1 MSNLIDGINFFELES
16 ERYWSFPK
24 SYKKDPKTETK
35 QMIFSGEYIG
45 SRKIDGA
52 YYRFVKDM
60 EGNMTL
66 QGRSRSVK
74 GGFLNKIGHVPHL
87 QKFFDFLPNGTCLL
101 GELYF
106 PDNEGSHNVTTI
118 MGCLEPKAIKRQEI
132 GKKLHYYIFDVW
144 AYDGESLLNIPAKE
158 RVKYIDF
165 IMDEAYNIDNFAI
178 RDEMKMFPHG
188 REATL
193 KQRFPEIDFAKYY
206 EGKKLWEVLQ
216 KILENGGE
224 GIVITRKDSY
234 AEPGKRKAHKTL
246 KIKKEIAQTIDCF
259 FTGKTAAP
267 TRLYSGKEIETWK
280 YWENVRTREKI
291 EGEHWKDYHEGAPI
305 EPVTKPYFNDW
316 AGSLE
321 IGVLKDKKVFPIG
334 WLSGVSDEIKAN
346 VNKYKNQPI
355 EVTAMEFTEDKAL
368 RHGKLVKFRPD
379 LQIDDCN
386 YEKIWGKDEE
396 IK

>member
-1 MSNLIDGINFFELES
+1 MSNLIDGVNFFELES

-24 SYKKDPKTETK
+24 NYKKDPKVEAK
-35 QMIFSGEYIG
+35 QMIFSGNYIG

-106 PDNEGSHNVTTI
+106 PNNEGSHNVTTI
-118 MGCLEPKAIKRQEI
+118 MGCLEPKAIKRQET
-132 GKKLHYYIFDVW
+132 GDKLHYYIFDVW
-144 AYDGESLLNIPAKE
+144 AYDGESLLNIPAEK
-158 RVKYIDF
+158 RIKYINRLFEEIYSISLNKNND
-165 IMDEAYNIDNFAI
+165 ITIYT
-178 RDEMKMFPHG
+178 K
-188 REATL
+188 
-193 KQRFPEIDFAKYY
+193 FPEIEFAKYY
-206 EGKKLWEVLQ
+206 EGKQLWELLQ
-216 KILENGGE
+216 KTLEIGGE
-224 GIVITRKDSY
+224 GIVITRKDSH
-234 AEPGKRKAHKTL
+234 AEPGKRSSKKTL
-246 KIKKEIAQTIDCF
+246 KIKKEISQTIDCF

-280 YWENVRTREKI
+280 YWENVRTLEKL
-291 EGEHWKDYHEGAPI
+291 EGEHWKDYYEGVPI
-305 EPVTKPYFNDW
+305 EPVTKPYFYGW

-321 IGVLKDKKVFPIG
+321 IGVLKKGKIFPIG

-346 VNKYKNQPI
+346 IDKYKDLPI
-355 EVTAMEFTEDKAL
+355 EVTAMEFTEDRAL
-368 RHGKLVKFRPD
+368 RHGKLVGFRPD
-379 LQIDDCN
+379 LKLIDCN
-386 YEKIWGKDEE
+386 YEKIWGTDE
-396 IK
+396 